1 MTEKRKDIK
10 VRKKEGLTTA
20 MPERTRAKR
29 TVTPR
34 VDICESGSDMVVFAD
49 MPGVNEGSANIT
61 LDRGILTIEG
71 FVEPDKLEGYDLA
84 YAEYDVGDYYRVFT
98 LSDAID
104 QDRIE
109 ASIKDG
115 VLKLVLPKAEPA
127 KARRIIVKAQ

>member
-1 MTEKRKDIK
+1 MAEERKDIK
-10 VRKKEGLTTA
+10 VRKKEDLSTA

-29 TVTPR
+29 TFTPR
-34 VDICESGSDMVVFAD
+34 VDICESGSDIVVFAD

-61 LDRGILTIEG
+61 LERGILTIEG
-71 FVEPDKLEGYDLA
+71 FVEPNKLEGYDLA
-84 YAEYDVGDYYRVFT
+84 YAEYDVGDYYRIFT

-115 VLKLVLPKAEPA
+115 VLKLILPKAEPA
-127 KARRIIVKAQ
+127 KARKISVKAE

>member
-1 MTEKRKDIK
+1 MAEKRKDIK

-20 MPERTRAKR
+20 MPERTRAKK
-29 TVTPR
+29 TFTPR
-34 VDICESGSDMVVFAD
+34 VDICGSNNDMVVFTD
-49 MPGVNEGSANIT
+49 MPGVNEGSVNIT
-61 LDRGILTIEG
+61 LDSGILTIEG
-71 FVEPDKLEGYDLA
+71 FVEPDNFEGYDLA

-127 KARRIIVKAQ
+127 KARRIIVKVQ